1 MQRPNMV
8 LTFSLSF
15 VIALSISLASGAAR
29 QAKPAPAWQGTIVS
43 ENGLEVVKNP
53 AEPQFGT
60 LALDLA
66 EDLSLESETD
76 KNLSFYR
83 IRSVRVDRDGNIFVL
98 DAGNFRIQ
106 VFDRN
111 GRFVRSIGRQGQG
124 PGEFQFP
131 ARMGLESR
139 SAHLFVQD
147 VMARSLKEFDENGVF
162 HKSVLVPVIEDFV
175 PLEAGG
181 LLAVVIESDEKEL
194 TAHHAFCRIEA
205 DGKVSNTFGR
215 YVYNLHM
222 GHEGGGTFA
231 YTTGYEF
238 SAFVSRID
246 AGSLVFGYSKDYA
259 LTIVD
264 TEGKP
269 VRRFEKA
276 GPKPAFTPVEL
287 KSFGRRE
294 VPEQKPYFFA
304 LLTDSEGRTYVRR
317 EVLEGVRGR
326 GPVDLKPV
334 EMEVFGRDGR
344 YLFKTV
350 LPPNTGQI
358 ENGLLY
364 AFTFDEDTGKET
376 VNRFRIKNWGDLP
389 IAGK

>member
-1 MQRPNMV
+1 MRRILMG
-8 LTFSLSF
+8 LG
-15 VIALSISLASGAAR
+15 VIASLVASAAVGDALADFG
-29 QAKPAPAWQGTIVS
+29 QVQPAPAWQGTIVS

-131 ARMGLESR
+131 ARMGLEPR
-139 SAHLFVQD
+139 SSHLFVQD

-162 HKSVLVPVIEDFV
+162 QMSVLAPVIEDFV

-181 LLAVVIESDEKEL
+181 LLAVVVESDEKEL
-194 TAHHAFCRIEA
+194 TAHHAFCKIGA

-238 SAFVSRID
+238 SVFVRRID
-246 AGSLVFGYSKDYA
+246 AGSFVFGYSKDYA

-269 VRRFEKA
+269 LRRFEKA

-334 EMEVFGRDGR
+334 EVEVFGRDGR

-350 LPPNTGQI
+350 VPPNTGQI

-364 AFTFDEDTGKET
+364 AYTFD
-376 VNRFRIKNWGDLP
+376 
-389 IAGK
+389 

>member
-1 MQRPNMV
+1 MQRPDMV
-8 LTFSLSF
+8 LAFSLSF
-15 VIALSISLASGAAR
+15 VIAWSISLASGAAR
-29 QAKPAPAWQGTIVS
+29 QAKPAPGWQATVVK
-43 ENGLEVVKNP
+43 ENGLEVIKNP
-53 AEPQFGT
+53 AEPQYG
-60 LALDLA
+60 ALPMDVA

-111 GRFVRSIGRQGQG
+111 GRFMRSIGRQGQG

-131 ARMGLESR
+131 ARMGLEPR

-162 HKSVLVPVIEDFV
+162 QKSVLVPVIEDFV

-194 TAHHAFCRIEA
+194 TAYHAFCRIGA
-205 DGKVSNTFGR
+205 DGKVSNVFGR

-238 SAFVSRID
+238 SAFVRRID
-246 AGSLVFGYSKDYA
+246 AGSFVFGYSKDYA

-264 TEGKP
+264 NVGKP
-269 VRRFEKA
+269 VRRIEKA
-276 GPKPAFTPVEL
+276 GPRPAFTPVEL

-334 EMEVFGRDGR
+334 GVEVFGRDGR

-364 AFTFDEDTGKET
+364 AYTFDEDTGKET
-376 VNRFRIKNWGDLP
+376 VKRLKIKNWADLP
-389 IAGK
+389 IVGK